1 MIRMTTLGGRF
12 AVCRL
17 SPGATLPTWPSG
29 TFVSITRTPDELS
42 IVCDESSVPDD
53 VRAERDWRALRVE
66 GPIPFEVTGVAA
78 GICAPL
84 AAAGISV
91 FLVATFDTDYVLV
104 KADTYGRAVDALRE
118 TGITV
123 QTNAL

>member
-1 MIRMTTLGGRF
+1 MLRMTTLDGRF

-17 SPGATLPTWPSG
+17 AANAPIPSWPTGA
-29 TFVSITRTPDELS
+29 FVSITRTPDELS

-53 VRAERDWRALRVE
+53 IRVERGWRALRVE

-78 GICAPL
+78 GITAPL

-91 FLVATFDTDYVLV
+91 FLVATFDTDYLLV
-104 KADTYGRAVDALRE
+104 KAEAYGRAVEALRGS
-118 TGITV
+118 GITV
-123 QTNAL
+123 